1 MRRKFNAPTSY
12 DVAALAGVSQAVVSR
27 AFQTKAPIA
36 AATRAKVLAAAQ
48 TLGYLPNAVARSL
61 ITKRSGLVAVLISQ
75 DTQRETSE
83 VLFSL
88 SLALQS
94 HGFQPLLFTVAQ
106 EIDASQALSQ
116 ALAYGVDAVVSC
128 LELPQDALSRAWQ
141 RPCPVVMFNRE
152 APVALASSVA
162 TDNRGASRLL
172 ASRLVTA
179 GHRRFAVVD
188 GPQDAPV
195 GRIRR
200 EAFCE
205 RLAELGVTDIR
216 RVQGDYHYES
226 GHAAGLAL
234 LQTSDPDQR
243 PEVIFCV
250 NDSMAIGVM
259 DAARF
264 ALMLR
269 VPLDVSIVG
278 FDNSPTSQRPAYRL
292 TTISQPFESLAERA
306 ACEIRDRLENQT
318 DCTQVQ
324 LAAELVERGSAQ
336 LFPKVAVPGA

>member
-12 DVAALAGVSQAVVSR
+12 DVALHVGVSQAVVSR
-27 AFQTKAPIA
+27 AFQANSPIA
-36 AATRAKVLAAAQ
+36 DATRVRVLAAAQ

-88 SLALQS
+88 GVALQD
-94 HGFQPLLFTVAQ
+94 HGFQPLLFSVAQ
-106 EIDASQALSQ
+106 EADAAHALTR

-128 LELPQDALSRAWQ
+128 LELTHDALSRAWQ

-152 APVALASSVA
+152 APVALASSVS
-162 TDNRGASRLL
+162 TDHQGASRLL
-172 ASRLVTA
+172 ASRLFAA
-179 GHRRFAVVD
+179 GHRRFAVVC
-188 GPQDAPV
+188 GPVGAPV
-195 GRIRR
+195 SKLRVNGFCGRMS
-200 EAFCE
+200 
-205 RLAELGVTDIR
+205 ELGVTGIR
-216 RVQGDYHYES
+216 QVPGDYHYES

-234 LQTSDPDQR
+234 LQTSGALDR

-250 NDSMAIGVM
+250 NDAMALGVL

-269 VPLDVSIVG
+269 VPQDVSVVG
-278 FDNSPTSQRPAYRL
+278 FDNIPTGQRPAYQL
-292 TTISQPFESLAERA
+292 TTVSQPFAALAESAARETVARLDDHA
-306 ACEIRDRLENQT
+306 ACK
-318 DCTQVQ
+318 QVQ
-324 LAAELVERGSAQ
+324 LNAELVERASAL
-336 LFPKVAVPGA
+336 LFPLVEVVSA

>member
-1 MRRKFNAPTSY
+1 MRRKFNAATSY
-12 DVAALAGVSQAVVSR
+12 DVASLAGVSQAVVSR

-36 AATRAKVLAAAQ
+36 AATRARVLAAAQ

-106 EIDASQALSQ
+106 ESDAPHALSQ
-116 ALAYGVDAVVSC
+116 ALAHGVDAVVSC
-128 LELPQDALSRAWQ
+128 LELPQDALLRAWQ

-152 APVALASSVA
+152 APAALASSVA

-188 GPQDAPV
+188 GPPDAPV
-195 GRIRR
+195 ARIRR
-200 EAFCE
+200 NAFCD
-205 RLAELGVTDIR
+205 RLNELGITDVR
-216 RVQGDYHYES
+216 CVQGDYHYES
-226 GHAAGLAL
+226 GHAAGLTL
-234 LQTSDPDQR
+234 LQTSDPGLR
-243 PEVIFCV
+243 PDAIFCV
-250 NDSMAIGVM
+250 NDAMAIGVM

-269 VPLDVSIVG
+269 IPLDVSIVG
-278 FDNSPTSQRPAYRL
+278 FDNSPTGQRPAYRL
-292 TTISQPFESLAERA
+292 TTFGQPFESLADHA
-306 ACEIRDRLENQT
+306 ACEIRDRLE
-318 DCTQVQ
+318 DHAACTQVQ
-324 LAAELVERGSAQ
+324 LSADLVERGSAQ
-336 LFPKVAVPGA
+336 LFPRVGSTES